1 MSNKID
7 TQIQEDFENIFSN
20 TWDVETSKQYLVDM
34 YTNGETAQQIA
45 AAASVMR
52 EHSIKLPINDEN
64 LKTQLVDNCGT
75 GGDKSNSFNVST
87 TVSILLS
94 ACGCKVAKH
103 GNRSITSKS
112 GSADMLEALGVNLD
126 LDIDSQVKML
136 EQTGFVFM
144 FAVNHHPA
152 MKYIMPIRKS
162 LDHRTIFNI
171 LGPLTNPA
179 DVQKQLIGVFD
190 KSFVPKIAQALKL
203 IDTKKALVVSAADGM
218 DDISI
223 SDITYATSL
232 EDGMLKDFIIDPREF
247 GLSLYDKKD
256 IEGGDAIQNSLTT
269 KDILSGKIQG
279 AKLDIVLINTAAAL
293 WVDGKVENIK
303 DGISMALKVIKNGN
317 AIKKLEEIITV
328 SNDI

>member
-1 MSNKID
+1 
-7 TQIQEDFENIFSN
+7 
-20 TWDVETSKQYLVDM
+20 
-34 YTNGETAQQIA
+34 
-45 AAASVMR
+45 
-52 EHSIKLPINDEN
+52 
-64 LKTQLVDNCGT
+64 
-75 GGDKSNSFNVST
+75 
-87 TVSILLS
+87 
-94 ACGCKVAKH
+94 
-103 GNRSITSKS
+103 
-112 GSADMLEALGVNLD
+112 
-126 LDIDSQVKML
+126 
-136 EQTGFVFM
+136 M

-218 DDISI
+218 DEISI

>member
-1 MSNKID
+1 M
-7 TQIQEDFENIFSN
+7 
-20 TWDVETSKQYLVDM
+20 
-34 YTNGETAQQIA
+34 
-45 AAASVMR
+45 
-52 EHSIKLPINDEN
+52 DE
-64 LKTQLVDNCGT
+64 
-75 GGDKSNSFNVST
+75 
-87 TVSILLS
+87 
-94 ACGCKVAKH
+94 
-103 GNRSITSKS
+103 
-112 GSADMLEALGVNLD
+112 
-126 LDIDSQVKML
+126 
-136 EQTGFVFM
+136 
-144 FAVNHHPA
+144 
-152 MKYIMPIRKS
+152 
-162 LDHRTIFNI
+162 
-171 LGPLTNPA
+171 
-179 DVQKQLIGVFD
+179 
-190 KSFVPKIAQALKL
+190 
-203 IDTKKALVVSAADGM
+203 
-218 DDISI
+218 ISI

>member
-218 DDISI
+218 DEISI

-232 EDGMLKDFIIDPREF
+232 ENGELKDFTIDPREL

-256 IEGGDAIQNSLTT
+256 IEGGDAIQNAQTT
-269 KDILSGKIQG
+269 KDILSGNIIG

-303 DGISMALKVIKNGN
+303 DGISMSLDTINNGK
-317 AIKKLEEIITV
+317 AKQKLEEIIKV

>member
-45 AAASVMR
+45 AAALVMR
-52 EHSIKLPINDEN
+52 DHAIKLPIDDS
-64 LKTQLVDNCGT
+64 LKVQLLDNCGT

-218 DDISI
+218 DEISI